1 MEEDEAHIIK
11 ICDSSNNHSRKTLK
25 YRYNPE
31 TDFLGRG
38 GYGKVYR
45 VQIEKEF
52 PSEVKTYA
60 IKIFDKKILKE
71 DKEKGDNVLNE
82 IRIHRSLKHEHIC
95 KFEHSFEDKNNV
107 YILMEYCPD
116 GTLLNLLR
124 KREKLT
130 EIEIR
135 FYMFQVLKVLKYFR
149 LQKLVHRD
157 LTLGNIFL
165 KNYKEIKIS
174 DFGLAFREN
183 EFDEKSGII
192 CGTPGYFTPESQIFK
207 YSYKTDIFYFGMC
220 IYYLFGGKSIF
231 NTSQQSYDF
240 FSNGEFEP
248 EKYLI
253 KISEEAFDLLKKI
266 ITVEGKRIGIDKIYN
281 HPFFKKGKGLDIDSF
296 PNHDDK
302 NYMSQINELSNSL
315 GIKPIEIN
323 KKNNSDSSSS
333 DSDGYSKDKKDI
345 NDNNYQKRKTYRGS
359 LFDGINLNL
368 GMDKNYN
375 IINENEESK
384 EYMDSKNH
392 INKTKIKTININQII
407 YVIDFN
413 DKYIKNYGIG
423 YKLNNNNI
431 GFVFNDES
439 QMTKLNNEINYIF
452 YHQKDTL
459 TKMTENLII
468 NIPPKNV
475 AEDILKKIK
484 ILFQIDEEFINKK
497 IKYVK
502 NKNCINN
509 IIEDIYVEKYK
520 VGFKCMVFLLS
531 NKNIQVNFLDG
542 IIILFHRSPKALIY
556 FSNNKKNDI
565 NIFPLKNEDSFSDI
579 ICENYT
585 INYKIKS
592 ALSEIKK

>member
-1 MEEDEAHIIK
+1 MEEEETHILK

-31 TDFLGRG
+31 TDILGRG

-82 IRIHRSLKHEHIC
+82 IRIHRSLRHEHIC
-95 KFEHSFEDKNNV
+95 KFEHCFEDKNNV

-124 KREKLT
+124 KREKLN

-135 FYMFQVLKVLKYFR
+135 FYMFQVLQVLKYFR

-253 KISEEAFDLLKKI
+253 KISEEACDLLKKI

-296 PNHDDK
+296 PNHEDK

-333 DSDGYSKDKKDI
+333 ESDSYSKDKKDI
-345 NDNNYQKRKTYRGS
+345 NGNNYQKRKTYRGS
-359 LFDGINLNL
+359 LLDGINLNL

-384 EYMDSKNH
+384 AYLDSKNH

-484 ILFQIDEEFINKK
+484 ILFQIDVEFINKK
-497 IKYVK
+497 IKCVK